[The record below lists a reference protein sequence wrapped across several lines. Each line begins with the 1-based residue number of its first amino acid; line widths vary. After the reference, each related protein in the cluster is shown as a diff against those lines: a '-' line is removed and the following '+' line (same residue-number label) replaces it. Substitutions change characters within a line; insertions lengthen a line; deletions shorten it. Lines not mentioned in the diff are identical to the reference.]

1 MFKFKMLP
9 FHNWKHFGIIII
21 LFFIF
26 CSVDTFSQEPKNM
39 DSVKK
44 KRSYYIPP
52 MDSLKFHN
60 LNEITA
66 DQKMPDSKHE
76 MTKSPTG
83 ALWRSFVLPGWGQLY
98 VESYWKA
105 PVFFLGAGT
114 LAYFSFWNNSK
125 YQNDQLLYD
134 NTKQN
139 DPTNK
144 TKMDSLDRYKEY
156 YRNNR
161 DQCIFYIGLTYI
173 LAAVDAYV
181 GAHLYDFD
189 VSEKLSMRIEP
200 YYNNSRYN
208 AYGLSLNLRI
218 K

>member
-9 FHNWKHFGIIII
+9 FHNWKHFGITIF
-21 LFFIF
+21 LFFVFFSID
-26 CSVDTFSQEPKNM
+26 SFSQEPKNI

-52 MDSLKFHN
+52 MDSLKFHDI
-60 LNEITA
+60 NEITA
-66 DQKMPDSKHE
+66 DQKMPDSKYE

-134 NTKQN
+134 NTKLN

-144 TKMDSLDRYKEY
+144 SKIDSLDRYKEY

-208 AYGLSLNLRI
+208 AYGLSFNLRI

>member
-1 MFKFKMLP
+1 MLP
-9 FHNWKHFGIIII
+9 FIYWKHFVIIIS
-21 LFFIF
+21 L
-26 CSVDTFSQEPKNM
+26 SLMLSNVTAFSQEKKIQ
-39 DSVKK
+39 DTVKK
-44 KRSYYIPP
+44 KKSYYIPP
-52 MDSLKFHN
+52 MDSLKFQN
-60 LNEITA
+60 LNTITN
-66 DQKMPDSKHE
+66 DQKIQDVKYV

-83 ALWRSFVLPGWGQLY
+83 ALWRSFVLPGWGQIY

-105 PVFFLGAGT
+105 PIFFLGAGT
-114 LAYFSFWNNSK
+114 LAYFSFWNSSK
-125 YQNDQLLYD
+125 YQTDQLLYD
-134 NTKQN
+134 KTKQN

-144 TKMDSLDRYKEY
+144 TKLDSLDRYKEY

-173 LAAVDAYV
+173 LSAVDAYV

-200 YYNNSRYN
+200 YYNINRYN
-208 AYGLSLNLRI
+208 AYGLTFNLKI